1 MSELEFKYN
10 YKKIV
15 LYIFITII
23 LTILFTYLFLEANE
37 LVLRTPKGGKY
48 SWVGHI
54 FYQNEKLLS
63 IVSFCFVLLF
73 IFFLFFLVNLLIKK
87 KLVIRNEFN
96 ILFINN
102 EKIVNISNIKNV
114 DFIKVNKSAFIYIY
128 FKDPQNRKIEK
139 YLPLV
144 FKKYSKKSK
153 YFLNLTFLKDNPN
166 EVYLSFKKVIK

>member
-63 IVSFCFVLLF
+63 N
-73 IFFLFFLVNLLIKK
+73 LVGNDRYQEIQTREDKK
-87 KLVIRNEFN
+87 R
-96 ILFINN
+96 
-102 EKIVNISNIKNV
+102 
-114 DFIKVNKSAFIYIY
+114 
-128 FKDPQNRKIEK
+128 R
-139 YLPLV
+139 
-144 FKKYSKKSK
+144 
-153 YFLNLTFLKDNPN
+153 
-166 EVYLSFKKVIK
+166 